1 MAALNARSL
10 NAGTPKMLLVSG
22 TFAVGWT
29 TELADA
35 IRARLGN
42 DNVRVIGRATC
53 DDPFAQ
59 LLHRVENVR
68 EAKEAGEEI
77 VMCACPHD
85 AATRR
90 RPEIETLLRDLT
102 TVLLPDFY
110 VDDEPRHLVVHADPH
125 AYFAKCVADGAQG
138 TQHELVCAAATCW
151 NHPGGGG
158 VNGKSVSVPPHA
170 TETPGLLAAVLEKHL
185 VPNTLKPRA
194 VIITN

>member
-1 MAALNARSL
+1 
-10 NAGTPKMLLVSG
+10 MLLVSG

-35 IRARLGN
+35 IRARLGC
-42 DNVRVIGRATC
+42 DSNVRVIGRAAC

-102 TVLLPDFY
+102 AVLLPDFY
-110 VDDEPRHLVVHADPH
+110 GEIPAPRHRGDPHLVVHADPH

-151 NHPGGGG
+151 NPGGV

-185 VPNTLKPRA
+185 VPYTLKPR
-194 VIITN
+194 VG